1 MLGKCE
7 QFETEINIRED
18 ANTLNNN
25 ALKLKIGI
33 YKFSE
38 RPDFVALEVQYHHQC
53 KRDYLNKARDY
64 KRKTKNENSGTSI
77 QRRKS
82 DIMVAY

>member
-1 MLGKCE
+1 MFGKCE

-38 RPDFVALEVQYHHQC
+38 RPDFVALEVQYHQQYS
-53 KRDYLNKARDY
+53 RDYLNQACNY
-64 KRKTKNENSGTSI
+64 KRRPKK
-77 QRRKS
+77 
-82 DIMVAY
+82 